1 MPLDPYLVSV
11 ISACTALVA
20 SIAGP
25 LVTLR
30 VSRRQF
36 DANVLSANRQKWIE
50 ALRDTLSEFIALLV
64 SALVLKKQ
72 WKEQWNQGMGAL
84 EKDPAL
90 IERLERVVL
99 AQSRIWLLINP
110 NEPTHQQLSTAMDSA
125 MALLQSE
132 RSDDAESAR
141 CIEAI
146 TALARAIL
154 RAEWQRVKHGI

>member
-1 MPLDPYLVSV
+1 MPLDPYLISV

-20 SIAGP
+20 SVAGP

-64 SALVLKKQ
+64 SAMVLKKQ
-72 WKEQWNQGMGAL
+72 WKDHWNQGLGAL
-84 EKDPAL
+84 EKNPAL
-90 IERLERVVL
+90 IEKLERVVL

-110 NEPTHQQLSTAMDSA
+110 TEPTHRQLNEAMDAA
-125 MALLQSE
+125 MALLQSDQ
-132 RSDDAESAR
+132 SDDAESTR
-141 CIEAI
+141 SINTI
-146 TALARAIL
+146 TTLARAIL
-154 RAEWQRVKHGI
+154 RTEWQRVKQGT